1 MFLSAYYSV
10 PFVDKTSSI
19 LGSVAAAI
27 SNAFANAL
35 NISNTEIVD
44 SLKMSVSG
52 DDFRLD
58 IKYNGDPIAEE
69 YHAVRQKKHIEKI
82 LGGNLWIEFTES

>member
-1 MFLSAYYSV
+1 
-10 PFVDKTSSI
+10 
-19 LGSVAAAI
+19 
-27 SNAFANAL
+27 
-35 NISNTEIVD
+35 
-44 SLKMSVSG
+44 MSVSG

>member
-1 MFLSAYYSV
+1 
-10 PFVDKTSSI
+10 
-19 LGSVAAAI
+19 
-27 SNAFANAL
+27 
-35 NISNTEIVD
+35 
-44 SLKMSVSG
+44 MSVSG

-82 LGGNLWIEFTES
+82 LGGNLWIEIYRILIFIRYNIQGSGGLLCLIN